1 MSKRNL
7 LLCFDAFGT
16 LIRPVRP
23 VAQQYADVARQC
35 GFTNFND
42 DELQAAFKSSFKQES
57 KKNPNYGKDT
67 GLGATNWW
75 TNVSMREVHQTKQRT
90 NITQVIHKTF
100 TSLAKDDKPLPK
112 DLAPKLLHR
121 FASKEGYET
130 ESGLVEAFKKL
141 KQNPPRDF
149 NNIVVGVITNSDDR
163 IPSILSSLGL
173 AVSPLRYGTYSDL
186 SKLKDKTYDIDF
198 HCMSYDVG
206 VEKPDK
212 RIFSAAEHMLA
223 QVISAR
229 SGKTLGESERET
241 SRWQKMYVGDDYSK
255 DVLGSAN
262 AGWNPVLLDPK
273 DDCENIADLK
283 HWRSS
288 ANGSPEGKV
297 CKIEDHSNATLDG
310 VFQEYDVVT
319 VHSIRNL
326 LSWLSI

>member
-57 KKNPNYGKDT
+57 KKNPNYGKET

-75 TNVSMREVHQTKQRT
+75 TNVRMRELRPTDKA
-90 NITQVIHKTF
+90 NITQVIHNTF

-130 ESGLVEAFKKL
+130 ESGLVEAFKNL
-141 KQNPPRDF
+141 RQNPPPGFDSLV
-149 NNIVVGVITNSDDR
+149 IGVITNSDDR

-173 AVSPLRYGTYSDL
+173 AVSPLRYGTESDL
-186 SKLKDKTYDIDF
+186 TKTNNKTYDIDF

-229 SGKTLGESERET
+229 SGNTMSESETEAG
-241 SRWQKMYVGDDYSK
+241 RWQKVYVGDDYSK

-262 AGWNPVLLDPK
+262 AGWNPVLLDPRNEC
-273 DDCENIADLK
+273 DNIADLK
-283 HWRSS
+283 HWRSPS
-288 ANGSPEGKV
+288 DGKPEGQI
-297 CKIEDHSNATLDG
+297 CKIEDHPDATLG
-310 VFQEYDVVT
+310 GAFGEYDVAT

-326 LSWLSI
+326 LSWLSK

>member
-42 DELQAAFKSSFKQES
+42 DELQTAFKSSFKQES
-57 KKNPNYGKDT
+57 KKNPNYGKET

-75 TNVSMREVHQTKQRT
+75 TNV
-90 NITQVIHKTF
+90 IHNTF
-100 TSLAKDDKPLPK
+100 TSLAKDDKPLPN
-112 DLAPKLLHR
+112 DIAPRLLHR

-130 ESGLVEAFKKL
+130 EPGLVEAFKKL
-141 KQNPPRDF
+141 RQNPPQEFDSLV
-149 NNIVVGVITNSDDR
+149 IGVITNSDDR

-173 AVSPLRYGTYSDL
+173 TVSPLRYGTKSDL
-186 SKLKDKTYDIDF
+186 TKFNEKGYDIDF

-223 QVISAR
+223 QIISAR
-229 SGKTLGESERET
+229 SGKTLSDSEGEISK
-241 SRWQKMYVGDDYSK
+241 WQKVYVGDDYSK

-273 DDCENIADLK
+273 DESDNIADLK
-283 HWRSS
+283 NWRSS
-288 ANGSPEGKV
+288 PNESPQGKV
-297 CKIEDHSNATLDG
+297 CKIEDHSGATLDG
-310 VFQEYDVVT
+310 VFREHDVAT
-319 VHSIRNL
+319 VHSVRNL
-326 LSWLSI
+326 LSWLSR

>member
-23 VAQQYADVARQC
+23 VSQQYADVARQC

-42 DELQAAFKSSFKQES
+42 EELQAAFESSFKQES
-57 KKNPNYGKDT
+57 KRHPNYGKET
-67 GLGATNWW
+67 GLGATTWW
-75 TNVSMREVHQTKQRT
+75 TNV
-90 NITQVIHKTF
+90 IHNTF

-121 FASKEGYET
+121 FSSREGYET
-130 ESGLVEAFKKL
+130 ESGLVEAFKNL
-141 KQNPPRDF
+141 KQTPSRNFDSLV
-149 NNIVVGVITNSDDR
+149 IGVITNSDDR

-173 AVSPLRYGTYSDL
+173 TVSPLRYGTDSDL
-186 SKLKDKTYDIDF
+186 SKLKDKSYEIDF
-198 HCMSYDVG
+198 HCISYDVG

-223 QVISAR
+223 QIISAR
-229 SGKTLGESERET
+229 SGKTLSESEGEA
-241 SRWQKMYVGDDYSK
+241 SGWQKVFVGDDYSK

-262 AGWNPVLLDPK
+262 AGWKPVLLDPK
-273 DDCENIADLK
+273 DERDKIADLK
-283 HWRSS
+283 HLRSS
-288 ANGSPEGKV
+288 PNEKPEGKV
-297 CKIEDHSNATLDG
+297 CKIEDHPDVTVDE
-310 VFQEYDVVT
+310 VFGEHDVAT

-326 LSWLSI
+326 LSWLSR

>member
-42 DELQAAFKSSFKQES
+42 DELQTAFKSSFKQES
-57 KKNPNYGKDT
+57 KKNPNYGKGT

-75 TNVSMREVHQTKQRT
+75 TNV
-90 NITQVIHKTF
+90 IHNTF
-100 TSLAKDDKPLPK
+100 TSLAKDDTPLPN
-112 DLAPKLLHR
+112 DLAPRLLHR
-121 FASKEGYET
+121 FSSKEGYET

-141 KQNPPRDF
+141 RQNPPQEFDSLV
-149 NNIVVGVITNSDDR
+149 IGVITNSDDR

-173 AVSPLRYGTYSDL
+173 TVSPLRYGTKSDL
-186 SKLKDKTYDIDF
+186 TKFNEKRYDIDF

-212 RIFSAAEHMLA
+212 RIFSAAVHMLA
-223 QVISAR
+223 QIISVR
-229 SGKTLGESERET
+229 SGKTLSESEGET
-241 SRWQKMYVGDDYSK
+241 SKWQKVYVGDDYSK

-262 AGWNPVLLDPK
+262 AGWNPVLFDPK
-273 DDCENIADLK
+273 DECDNVADLK

-288 ANGSPEGKV
+288 PNESPKGKV
-297 CKIEDHSNATLDG
+297 CKIEDHSGATLDE
-310 VFQEYDVVT
+310 VFREYDVST
-319 VHSIRNL
+319 VYSVRNL
-326 LSWLSI
+326 LSWLSR

>member
-16 LIRPVRP
+16 LIRPIRP

-57 KKNPNYGKDT
+57 KKNPNYGKET
-67 GLGATNWW
+67 SLGATNWW
-75 TNVSMREVHQTKQRT
+75 TNV
-90 NITQVIHKTF
+90 IHNTF
-100 TSLAKDDKPLPK
+100 TSLAKDNKPLPE
-112 DLAPKLLHR
+112 DLAPRLLHR

-130 ESGLVEAFKKL
+130 EPGLVEAFKKL
-141 KQNPPRDF
+141 RQNPTRNFDSLV
-149 NNIVVGVITNSDDR
+149 IGVITNSDDR

-173 AVSPLRYGTYSDL
+173 AVSPLRYGTKSDFTKL
-186 SKLKDKTYDIDF
+186 SDKSYDIDF

-212 RIFSAAEHMLA
+212 RIFGAAEHMLA
-223 QVISAR
+223 QVISGNNMR
-229 SGKTLGESERET
+229 KPEQDT
-241 SRWQKMYVGDDYSK
+241 SSWQKVYVGDDYSK
-255 DVLGSAN
+255 DVLGSSN

-273 DDCENIADLK
+273 DECDNIADLK

-288 ANGSPEGKV
+288 SDEKPEGKV
-297 CKIEDHSNATLDG
+297 CKIEDHPDTTLDG
-310 VFQEYDVVT
+310 VFREHDVAT
-319 VHSIRNL
+319 VHSIRSL
-326 LSWLSI
+326 LSWLSG

>member
-23 VAQQYADVARQC
+23 VAQQYADIARQC

-42 DELQAAFKSSFKQES
+42 DELQAAFKSSFKHES
-57 KKNPNYGKDT
+57 KKNPNYGKET

-75 TNVSMREVHQTKQRT
+75 TS
-90 NITQVIHKTF
+90 VIHNTF

-130 ESGLVEAFKKL
+130 EPGLVEAFKKL

-149 NNIVVGVITNSDDR
+149 DSLVVGVITNSDDR

-173 AVSPLRYGTYSDL
+173 AVSPLRYGTDSDL
-186 SKLKDKTYDIDF
+186 IKLKDKTYDIDF

-212 RIFSAAEHMLA
+212 RIFSAADHMLA
-223 QVISAR
+223 QIISAR
-229 SGKTLGESERET
+229 TRKTLGESEGET
-241 SRWQKMYVGDDYSK
+241 SSWRKVYVGDDYSK

-273 DDCENIADLK
+273 DECENIADLK
-283 HWRSS
+283 HWRLPS
-288 ANGSPEGKV
+288 NEKPEGEV
-297 CKIEDHSNATLDG
+297 CKIEDHPGATLDG
-310 VFQEYDVVT
+310 VFREHDVAT

-326 LSWLSI
+326 LSWLSR

>member
-1 MSKRNL
+1 MSKRSL

-16 LIRPVRP
+16 LIRPIRP

-57 KKNPNYGKDT
+57 KKNPNYGKET
-67 GLGATNWW
+67 GLGATKWW
-75 TNVSMREVHQTKQRT
+75 TNV
-90 NITQVIHKTF
+90 IHNTF
-100 TSLAKDDKPLPK
+100 TSLAKDDKSLPK
-112 DLAPKLLHR
+112 DLAPRLLHR
-121 FASKEGYET
+121 FSSKEGYET
-130 ESGLVEAFKKL
+130 EPGLVAAFKKL
-141 KQNPPRDF
+141 KQNPPKNFDSL
-149 NNIVVGVITNSDDR
+149 IVGVITNSDDR

-173 AVSPLRYGTYSDL
+173 AVSPLRYGAESDL
-186 SKLKDKTYDIDF
+186 TELKDQTDDIDF

-212 RIFSAAEHMLA
+212 RIFNAAEHMLA

-229 SGKTLGESERET
+229 SGRDLSEAEREAGN
-241 SRWQKMYVGDDYSK
+241 WQKVYVGDDYSK

-262 AGWNPVLLDPK
+262 AGWSPVLLDPK
-273 DDCENIADLK
+273 DECANIADLK

-288 ANGSPEGKV
+288 PDERPKGKV
-297 CKIEDHSNATLDG
+297 CKIEDHPNETLDSL
-310 VFQEYDVVT
+310 FKEHDVAT

-326 LSWLSI
+326 LSWLTATSK